1 VKIAVCVKQVSAS
14 SEVQVD
20 RRTGNLIRNSKDN
33 MINPWDIYALE
44 TALALQVRYGHDCE
58 TYAISMGPP
67 QADMALRECLAM
79 GIEHAILLTDRKFA
93 GSDTLATSYVLK
105 NAIDKYVPDF
115 DLILCG
121 KSAID
126 SDTSIIG
133 AGLAER
139 YGIPSVCAV
148 SSLKYFEDTKT
159 IECEK
164 TVGGDIVT
172 VSCAAPAVVTVSD
185 SPNSGAHMDIYKIA
199 HAAKTEITVAGAA
212 ELGCEDKLIGKEGSP
227 TSMDS
232 MFEINTKG
240 RARMLSDS
248 RDENIK
254 NVLKSVGVTVGS
266 SGLE

>member
-1 VKIAVCVKQVSAS
+1 VKIAVCIKQVSAS
-14 SEVQVD
+14 SEVRVNPK
-20 RRTGNLIRNSKDN
+20 TGNLIRNSKDN
-33 MINPWDIYALE
+33 MINPFDIYAIE
-44 TALALQVRYGHDCE
+44 TALALQGQYGSQNGHGCE

-67 QADMALRECLAM
+67 QAEMALRECLAM
-79 GIEHAILLTDRKFA
+79 GIGHAILLTDRKFA

-105 NAIDKYVPDF
+105 KAIDKYLPDF

-139 YGIPSVCAV
+139 YGIASVCAV

-172 VSCAAPAVVTVSD
+172 VSCSAPAVVTVSD
-185 SPNSGAHMDIYKIA
+185 SSNGGAYMDMYKIA
-199 HAAKTEITVAGAA
+199 HAAKAEITVAGAV
-212 ELGCEDKLIGKEGSP
+212 EFGCEDKLIGKEGSP
-227 TSMDS
+227 TSLDS
-232 MFEINTKG
+232 MFEMNTEG
-240 RARMLSDS
+240 RARMLLGS
-248 RDENIK
+248 RDENVRTVFNII
-254 NVLKSVGVTVGS
+254 GVS
-266 SGLE
+266 I